1 MLVAVERLLLF
12 LTAAVPRTVLSF
24 TADRPFLRVDNDR
37 SAVILNPRRASYMP
51 TVTLSLDAGAT
62 ERSVLDSETII
73 FNAVNS
79 KSTLSGNSNA
89 TVAETPE
96 HGVTTT
102 TITRITPPRFTELE
116 SSMEST
122 SLSENTTTVTTVYG
136 IRHGTSVS
144 NEWMTGPN
152 AWGAPT
158 YDDRLNIRD
167 SPLSAE
173 GIAQATAL
181 CRTWQEEL
189 KRRNSD
195 EDDDDDDTPLPHWL
209 SRVQLIVLS
218 PLTRC
223 LQTYQYAIQPLF
235 SSLYQQHDADQSPSP
250 PPVPRVVVQPL
261 LAERLYTRSETG
273 RPVSALRREFPGT
286 EIDWSLLPEH
296 NEPKQQPATAVP
308 VRHDLSSC
316 VQPDGCWWYH
326 PLVPTRFTAN
336 VPLDEW
342 RPHGQ
347 GQVYGDVAGEPSV
360 VFERRM
366 QALSHWLH
374 YEQPETCILTV
385 GHWGV
390 YRHLASIELDNGQMC
405 SFTLPQ
411 QPANDPTKLPTSS
424 L

>member
-1 MLVAVERLLLF
+1 MRVGERLVLL
-12 LTAAVPRTVLSF
+12 LTAVVSRTVLAF
-24 TADRPFLRVDNDR
+24 TADRPFLRVDYDR
-37 SAVILNPRRASYMP
+37 SAIVILNPRRALYMP
-51 TVTLSLDAGAT
+51 TLLSLGASTESERSSVLSGAT
-62 ERSVLDSETII
+62 ETTR

-79 KSTLSGNSNA
+79 KSNVNGNSNA

-96 HGVTTT
+96 NEVTT
-102 TITRITPPRFTELE
+102 TITPPRVAELE
-116 SSMEST
+116 SLLEST
-122 SLSENTTTVTTVYG
+122 SLSEKATTITTTVYG

-167 SPLSAE
+167 SPLSAA
-173 GIAQATAL
+173 GIAQAKAL

-189 KRRNSD
+189 QRRNSD
-195 EDDDDDDTPLPHWL
+195 NDDDIPPHWL
-209 SRVQLIVLS
+209 SKVQLIVLS

-235 SSLYQQHDADQSPSP
+235 LSRWQQGNVEQRSP
-250 PPVPRVVVQPL
+250 PPPRVVVQPL

-273 RPVSALRREFPGT
+273 RPVSILRREFPGA
-286 EIDWSLLPEH
+286 EIDWSLLPDDEH
-296 NEPKQQPATAVP
+296 HDAPQQQHVQ
-308 VRHDLSSC
+308 RQDLSSA
-316 VQPDGCWWYH
+316 VPDGCWWYH
-326 PLVPTRFTAN
+326 PRVPTRFTAN
-336 VPLDEW
+336 VPLSQEW
-342 RPHGQ
+342 RPHEQ
-347 GQVYGDVAGEPSV
+347 GQVYGDVAGEPWV

-374 YEQPETCILTV
+374 NEQPETCILTV

-390 YRHLASIELDNGQMC
+390 YRHLASIELDNGQVC
-405 SFTLPQ
+405 NFTLPQ
-411 QPANDPTKLPTSS
+411 SPTKLPNSS